1 MKKAIEKMV
10 KNRNSRRK
18 TVESEFCERTWP
30 VEVYFGSD
38 YNYCAADECRE

>member
-10 KNRNSRRK
+10 KNRSSRRK
-18 TVESEFCERTWP
+18 PDESDFCERSWP

-38 YNYCAADECRE
+38 YSYCAADECKE